1 MNQVPDF
8 FDQLIPQAA
17 PGTSPWET
25 VPASEA
31 QAIAA
36 ITGAIE
42 ARVRV
47 AARTAPA
54 RRDAH
59 PKAHGC
65 VEAEFRV
72 LDGLPPHLRK
82 GLFAQPRS
90 YQAWIRF
97 SNGSGT
103 PQEDSVGDGRGMAVK
118 VTGVEQS
125 RSGTQDFIMINNP
138 AFFVRDAAD
147 YVAFNASDNPL
158 RFFLPGLNP
167 LHFRWHELAIAR
179 SITGR
184 TVLNPLAI
192 QYWSMTPYLFGDGPC
207 KFSARPIGPPPA
219 FADDTEADFLHD
231 NLVRSL
237 EAADAAFDFCIQLRT
252 KPEAMPVEDPTIEW
266 PEADAPFTPVARII
280 IRRQVFDTP
289 ERAVFAENLSFTP
302 WHGLAAHRPLGGINR
317 VRRTVYETIS
327 RLRHDLNGT
336 PRGEPLP
343 TAFSTP
349 PHSATFREA
358 SMSSSLFD
366 NLRDGLLGFAG
377 GLINASGWAD
387 KTASKLVIDNLCAT
401 TRNRPHPLSTASDY
415 TSWKSLTDK
424 TYQARHLPP
433 VDLKVQPPA
442 DAVAKLFE
450 RPDGTQ
456 TLSRK
461 STCLFP
467 AFAQYLTDGFIRT
480 EPKRRN
486 RTTTNHEI
494 DLCPLYGRIEAQ
506 TDILR
511 EKAEAPGR
519 RGRLKSQFVDGEE
532 YPPYLYTRDGLAIEA
547 AFAGLDPPLLGP
559 PGAPEPAL
567 EQLTSLFAVGGDR
580 ANGTPFT
587 SMMNTLLLREHNR
600 VAGELERRNPGWDD
614 ERVFQTARN
623 IMIPMFIKIVIEQY
637 INHITPLPFNLTA
650 DPSIAWRADWNRPN
664 WITVEFSLLYRWHSL
679 MPDAIEW
686 ADRTIPLGGF
696 GIDNRPLIDVG
707 LAAGFAAAAAQPAG
721 ALGVCNTSKPILG
734 LERLAIEQA
743 RSNRLASYN
752 AYREHF
758 GMSRATTFAEITSD
772 PTIAEKLAVLYPTPD
787 DVEFY
792 PGLFA
797 EDRDPKS
804 PLPGLLMRMVG
815 VDAFTQALT
824 NPLLSEHVYNADT
837 FTPWGLELIESTS
850 SLGDILVRQGA
861 EIDPRDITMTQPGWR
876 YGWHIA

>member
-1 MNQVPDF
+1 MNQVSDPD
-8 FDQLIPQAA
+8 DALIPQFA
-17 PGTSPWET
+17 PEASPWET
-25 VPASEA
+25 VPDSEA
-31 QAIAA
+31 QAVVA

-42 ARVRV
+42 ARVR
-47 AARTAPA
+47 AAAAKAPPA

-72 LDGLPPHLRK
+72 LEGLPPHLSV
-82 GLFAQPRS
+82 GLFAQPRR
-90 YQAWIRF
+90 YQAWVRF

-103 PQEDSVGDGRGMAVK
+103 PQRDAVGDGRGMAVK
-118 VTGVEQS
+118 VLGVDQS

-138 AFFVRDAAD
+138 VFFVRDAAD
-147 YVAFNASDNPL
+147 YVAFNASDDPL

-167 LHFRWHELAIAR
+167 FHFRLHELFIAR
-179 SITGR
+179 GITAR
-184 TVLNPLAI
+184 VVSNPLAI
-192 QYWSMTPYLFGDGPC
+192 QYWSMTPYLFGEVPC
-207 KFSARPIGPPPA
+207 KFSARPIGPPP
-219 FADDTEADFLHD
+219 FDDDAGPDFLHD

-237 EAADAAFDFCIQLRT
+237 KAGDAAFDFCIQLRT

-266 PEADAPFTPVARII
+266 PESDAPFTPVARII
-280 IRRQVFDTP
+280 IRRQDFDTP
-289 ERAVFAENLSFTP
+289 ERAAFAENLSFTP

-327 RLRHDLNGT
+327 RVRHELNGI
-336 PRGEPLP
+336 PRSEPSP
-343 TAFSTP
+343 TASLVQP
-349 PHSATFREA
+349 SSAALREA
-358 SMSSSLFD
+358 PMPNSLFD
-366 NLRDGLLGFAG
+366 GLFDGLLGFAG
-377 GLINASGWAD
+377 GLINGSGWAD
-387 KTASKLVIDNLCAT
+387 KAASKLVIDSLCAT

-433 VDLKVQPPA
+433 ADLPVQPPPEE
-442 DAVAKLFE
+442 VAQLFA

-480 EPKRRN
+480 DPEHRD

-494 DLCPLYGRIEAQ
+494 DLCPLYGRTEVQ
-506 TDILR
+506 TEILR
-511 EKAEAPGR
+511 EKADAPGR
-519 RGRLKSQFVDGEE
+519 RGRLKSQFINGEE
-532 YPPYLYTRDGLAIEA
+532 YPPYLYTRDGSAIDP
-547 AFAGLDPPLLGP
+547 AFAGLDPPLMGP
-559 PGAPEPAL
+559 PGAPEPSL
-567 EQLTSLFAVGGDR
+567 ERLTSLFAIGGDR

-600 VAGELERRNPGWDD
+600 VAGELERRNPGWND

-623 IMIPMFIKIVIEQY
+623 IMIPVFIKIVIEQY

-650 DPSIAWRADWNRPN
+650 DPSIAWKADWNRPN

-679 MPDAIEW
+679 MPDTIAW
-686 ADRTIPLGGF
+686 SDREIPLGTF
-696 GIDNRPLIDVG
+696 SLDNRPLIDVG

-721 ALGVCNTSKPILG
+721 ALGVCNTGKPILC
-734 LERLAIEQA
+734 LEELGIRQA

-752 AYREHF
+752 GYREHF
-758 GMSRATTFAEITSD
+758 RMSRATTFEEITSD
-772 PTIAEKLAVLYPTPD
+772 PAIAAKLAALYPTPD

-824 NPLLSEHVYNADT
+824 NPLLSEHVYNAET
-837 FTPWGLELIESTS
+837 FTPWGLDLIENTR

-861 EIDPRDITMTQPGWR
+861 DLDPRDITMTQPGWR